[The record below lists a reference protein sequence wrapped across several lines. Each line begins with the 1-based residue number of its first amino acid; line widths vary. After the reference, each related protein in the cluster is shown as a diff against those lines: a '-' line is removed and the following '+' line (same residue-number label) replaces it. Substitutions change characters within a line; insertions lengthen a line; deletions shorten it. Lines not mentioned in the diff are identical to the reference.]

1 MFAAL
6 NGNTE
11 AVQLWID
18 AEVNLNT
25 KNKAAANNG
34 HMEVVQMLIK
44 VKADYQSLLPLING
58 WTGYYGGALKLP
70 NREMYDLLTKLLI
83 KPTIVQA
90 VLQGKTRW
98 MKNMIESGWNVNR
111 KDKDGH
117 TPLMWASA
125 IGNTEIIQILVKAN
139 ANVNEK
145 NKNGG
150 TSLMNA
156 AYHGHTEI
164 VEILIKADADINAKT
179 KNGATA
185 FMRARH
191 NNHTE
196 IVQLLRKA
204 NTDINVKTETVRAAG
219 KSHMEIVKLLENVV
233 KKGNVAGVKLWL
245 DTYGDIN
252 VKKDVHERGMSA
264 LVYAAA
270 KNHTEFVQ
278 LLIKAKVDLNA
289 KKKNGWTALDWA
301 ARHGNSK
308 IVKLLIKAKADYQ
321 SLLPLVDGWT
331 GVYGGEIL
339 LKNRAMYHL
348 LTKLQLKAKNPGWGW
363 GSILCCSLAS
373 VLLAGCLFGPQ
384 SLQEVINKY

>member
-1 MFAAL
+1 MSSIKQLWILLLLASSVNAGWFFGPTSAEEAFSEDEFVEYSLTRELKGGGVTLMFAAL

-11 AVQLWID
+11 AVQLLIN

-25 KNKAAANNG
+25 KNKDGMTSLMAAANNN
-34 HMEVVQMLIK
+34 HMDIVQMLIK
-44 VKADYQSLLPLING
+44 AKADYQSLLPLVDG
-58 WTGYYGGALKLP
+58 WTGYYGGTLKLP

-98 MKNMIESGWNVNR
+98 MKNMIESNWNVNR

-125 IGNTEIIQILVKAN
+125 IGHTEIVKLLIEAN

-164 VEILIKADADINAKT
+164 VEILIKADAVINAIT

-191 NNHTE
+191 NNHTK
-196 IVQLLRKA
+196 ILQLLRKT

-219 KSHMEIVKLLENVV
+219 KSRV
-233 KKGNVAGVKLWL
+233 G
-245 DTYGDIN
+245 
-252 VKKDVHERGMSA
+252 R
-264 LVYAAA
+264 
-270 KNHTEFVQ
+270 
-278 LLIKAKVDLNA
+278 
-289 KKKNGWTALDWA
+289 
-301 ARHGNSK
+301 R
-308 IVKLLIKAKADYQ
+308 
-321 SLLPLVDGWT
+321 
-331 GVYGGEIL
+331 
-339 LKNRAMYHL
+339 
-348 LTKLQLKAKNPGWGW
+348 LTV
-363 GSILCCSLAS
+363 SMLAS
-373 VLLAGCLFGPQ
+373 GGV
-384 SLQEVINKY
+384 